1 MLQRMV
7 LQSRSVC
14 GSPAPLLVKLESWW
28 CPFCRLGSGHAVSS
42 TALGVRN
49 IRFLFFFFLNF
60 WLCWVFIAVH
70 GLSLDVVSASLQCL
84 AFSRWWI
91 LLSQSAG
98 LGCAGLSSFG
108 PWAQLPPSTET
119 SGSLLL
125 LLLFLIKIDLPT

>member
-1 MLQRMV
+1 MV
-7 LQSRSVC
+7 PVLPAWEWMC
-14 GSPAPLLVKLESWW
+14 GLLHS
-28 CPFCRLGSGHAVSS
+28 SGCQK
-42 TALGVRN
+42 RQ
-49 IRFLFFFFLNF
+49 IFFFFLNF

-98 LGCAGLSSFG
+98 LECAGLSSCG
-108 PWAQLPPSTET
+108 PWAQLPPNTET
-119 SGSLLL
+119 SDSLLL